1 MDLDAE
7 QFINDEREAMIQAEI
22 IRASGAAQQPQQG
35 GQEGGAPSP
44 MDPSGGGGGNI
55 GVGSAPQPGEQ
66 GFSAAK
72 NPAEQPSGGEAQAL
86 MSMLKGG
93 Q

>member
-7 QFINDEREAMIQAEI
+7 KFINDEREALIQAEI
-22 IRASGAAQQPQQG
+22 IKAAGGAQQPPQAG
-35 GQEGGAPSP
+35 GPPSP

-55 GVGSAPQPGEQ
+55 GVGMAPQPGEQ
-66 GFSAAK
+66 GFSAAN
-72 NPAEQPSGGEAQAL
+72 NPAEQPSGDEAQAL
-86 MSMLKGG
+86 MAMLKGG